1 MEGQAYRGTASHPV
15 VQGLKGNLFWNYVL
29 LLPWVRVK
37 LLRLGWMCAARM
49 CDGGDV
55 GVWGWRERR
64 ESFRDRMSEQNTRNK
79 WLPSSKPCCKM
90 SPFWEMGS
98 CWLTCK
104 LRHHMLFWCLDN
116 VFFFLKNQSYVLLT
130 LFTFTVSKL
139 LCIFLK
145 KRSNPAPKLC
155 IVCSLK
161 SKSVTRQNV
170 SCVAFS

>member
-15 VQGLKGNLFWNYVL
+15 VQGLKGNSFWNYVL

-37 LLRLGWMCAARM
+37 LLRLGWVCAARM

-64 ESFRDRMSEQNTRNK
+64 ESFRDQMSEQNTRNK
-79 WLPSSKPCCKM
+79 WLPSSRLCCKM

-98 CWLTCK
+98 CWPVNSDIICYSGVWT
-104 LRHHMLFWCLDN
+104 MFI
-116 VFFFLKNQSYVLLT
+116 FFLKNQSYVLLT

-139 LCIFLK
+139 LCIFFLK
-145 KRSNPAPKLC
+145 VQP
-155 IVCSLK
+155 CS
-161 SKSVTRQNV
+161 
-170 SCVAFS
+170 